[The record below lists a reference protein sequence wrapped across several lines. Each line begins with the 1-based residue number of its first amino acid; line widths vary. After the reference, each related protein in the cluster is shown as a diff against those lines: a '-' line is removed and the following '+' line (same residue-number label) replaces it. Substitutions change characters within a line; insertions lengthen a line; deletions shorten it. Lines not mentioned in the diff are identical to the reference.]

1 MTELANRIVA
11 YRARNRLSQAEMA
24 NKCGVSTQTISL
36 VERGQQKP
44 NRVTLAKIE
53 MIIGKGETDN
63 EVQHITD

>member
-11 YRARNRLSQAEMA
+11 YRAKNRLSQAEMA

-63 EVQHITD
+63 EVQHIAD